1 MKSGQNCNFE
11 RVHLHI
17 FAKNKKSKKSATLL
31 TVSFLVMDPRCPR
44 VSYSLSDKMGDGGR
58 EPMGEVPGEISGSLK
73 YWGFSMLMGKEPLTL
88 ILDEVSSLTSEFSI
102 GSSESTKNELKD
114 SSLGNLE
121 SNNEGSVVPVDIG
134 VLDTTASVREVGVGK
149 EDGGGGIDEAA
160 GVEGAAVGVF
170 SSVVAETE
178 MISFKD
184 DLEALRECFFVLRFR
199 LLLLFFDLRTLAIA
213 DGVVD
218 ISSRM
223 SSADLSAS
231 SGSVPKLRLLLTDS
245 LKIMEKLGFLSCKSA

>member
-1 MKSGQNCNFE
+1 
-11 RVHLHI
+11 
-17 FAKNKKSKKSATLL
+17 
-31 TVSFLVMDPRCPR
+31 
-44 VSYSLSDKMGDGGR
+44 MGDGGR

-73 YWGFSMLMGKEPLTL
+73 YWGFSMFMGKEPLTL
-88 ILDEVSSLTSEFSI
+88 ILDEVSSLPSEFSI

-114 SSLGNLE
+114 SSLGNLD
-121 SNNEGSVVPVDIG
+121 SNNEGSVFPVDIG

-178 MISFKD
+178 IISFKD

-245 LKIMEKLGFLSCKSA
+245 LKLWKN

>member
-1 MKSGQNCNFE
+1 
-11 RVHLHI
+11 
-17 FAKNKKSKKSATLL
+17 
-31 TVSFLVMDPRCPR
+31 
-44 VSYSLSDKMGDGGR
+44 
-58 EPMGEVPGEISGSLK
+58 MGEVPGEISGSLK

-102 GSSESTKNELKD
+102 GSSESTKNELRD

-178 MISFKD
+178 IISFKD

-199 LLLLFFDLRTLAIA
+199 LLLLFFDFRTLAIA

-231 SGSVPKLRLLLTDS
+231 SGSVPKLRFLLTDS
-245 LKIMEKLGFLSCKSA
+245 LSASVGQFGVASCEDKLGKGEVAKMGSSASPSSRPSTKNAAPLSSSFM